1 MTPDEFKKYKKH
13 LKDNKI
19 FVPEE
24 IYKYIEDLEIK
35 AGLKKVIYTV
45 HAIYQHDMDVEHRLE
60 YQGADPDKAFKE
72 CYRQV
77 KDYIEDEKMDYSY
90 PFDNGKNSTQQYTG
104 LEVKKLF
111 IDVIKRAID
120 EKQSVYYNFKNSA
133 EWGVDWECGDEA
145 GFELDIKEL

>member
-1 MTPDEFKKYKKH
+1 MTPEEFKKYKKH
-13 LKDNKI
+13 LNDNKI

-24 IYKYIEDLEIK
+24 VYKYIEELEIK

-77 KDYIEDEKMDYSY
+77 KDYIEDEKMDYLH
-90 PFDNGKNSTQQYTG
+90 PFASKDSTQKYTG
-104 LEVKKLF
+104 LEIKKIF
-111 IDVIKRAID
+111 IDMIKNAID
-120 EKQSVYYNFKNSA
+120 KKHSAYFNFKDSA
-133 EWGVDWECGDEA
+133 EWGVDWEGDDEA
-145 GFELDIKEL
+145 GFVLEIKEI